1 VTVTTA
7 CGVAGLPQ
15 GRSPGPAARRICF
28 NPSRCGSTALP
39 FSLQTLPSLPQQ
51 RHPRFP
57 PPMPLTL
64 PFRAVFAVFAVA
76 LSCCACL
83 LALLKSVLRAE
94 CPAPGGSS
102 HHPVIA
108 VCVGAAALCLV
119 ASAAHLVKSRAW
131 TQAAALCSK
140 WQPVYFMIVLVQRL
154 VLTAIVAYAVVT
166 SSGRAGSC
174 SLESEYENAVHAVS
188 LMWSCA
194 VLMAALSAM
203 CGDTEAQLP
212 PTLRRCAYGVLALV
226 LFLDAI
232 GSVVWGNPLAGD
244 ASFSVTE
251 SFGILLDNQLTSS
264 IASQA
269 VLALHFVYVSC
280 RSRRG
285 RGWAYASLRFE
296 LDECGRSML
305 KSMPMVAT
313 MTGSGVES
321 GASAS
326 AATLVLAS
334 DASARAELQPAG
346 AGRWKALSRLRQ
358 RWLQFQQLQVSR
370 CRVFVVPC
378 VAMRGAGGGGEAV
391 FALARPAFD
400 LRLVRPLQR
409 LADAHPRLYIGVMFF
424 FVAVPDFVCT
434 IVFNEQSQ
442 ARGISTSVLTFM
454 LCIMMVGFLSS
465 KRYGLDRVAVKHVAL
480 SFRYAIFV
488 TLLAVDVALTT
499 REVYTVDSHPL
510 IAVAVAF
517 TSLFFCLCVLFDC
530 SPHLPP
536 WVQIFISVN
545 ACNVAYQC

>member
-1 VTVTTA
+1 
-7 CGVAGLPQ
+7 
-15 GRSPGPAARRICF
+15 
-28 NPSRCGSTALP
+28 
-39 FSLQTLPSLPQQ
+39 
-51 RHPRFP
+51 
-57 PPMPLTL
+57 MPLTL
-64 PFRAVFAVFAVA
+64 PFRAVFAVA

-102 HHPVIA
+102 HRPVVT
-108 VCVGAAALCLV
+108 VCVVASALCLV

-140 WQPVYFMIVLVQRL
+140 WQPVYFVIVSVQRL

-166 SSGRAGSC
+166 GSGRASSC

-203 CGDTEAQLP
+203 CGDREAQLP
-212 PTLRRCAYGVLALV
+212 PALRRCAYGVLALV
-226 LFLDAI
+226 LLLDAI
-232 GSVVWGNPLAGD
+232 GSVVWGNPLASD
-244 ASFSVTE
+244 VSFSVTQNF
-251 SFGILLDNQLTSS
+251 SVLLDNQLTSS
-264 IASQA
+264 IASQV

-280 RSRRG
+280 RSGRG

-296 LDECGRSML
+296 LDECGKSML
-305 KSMPMVAT
+305 MSMPMVAT
-313 MTGSGVES
+313 MTGSGMES
-321 GASAS
+321 GA
-326 AATLVLAS
+326 ATPMLAS

-346 AGRWKALSRLRQ
+346 AARWKALSRLRQ
-358 RWLQFQQLQVSR
+358 RWLQFQQRQVSR

-400 LRLVRPLQR
+400 LRLLGPLQW
-409 LADAHPRLYIGVMFF
+409 LADAHPRLYIGFMFF
-424 FVAVPDFVCT
+424 FLAVPSIVCA
-434 IVFNEQSQ
+434 IVFSVQSQ
-442 ARGISTSVLTFM
+442 ARGISTFVLCSM
-454 LCIMMVGFLSS
+454 LWIMQLGFLSS

-480 SFRYAIFV
+480 SFRFAIFV
-488 TLLAVDVALTT
+488 TLLATDVALSS
-499 REVYTVDSHPL
+499 RQVYTIDQHPL
-510 IAVAVAF
+510 IVVAIAF
-517 TSLFFCLCVLFDC
+517 ASLFFCLCILLDC
-530 SPHLPP
+530 SPHLSP